1 MVNEFDKP
9 KTSTWLLLGGG
20 LWGAV
25 LVSLVLLWKQQ
36 KALDAQTD
44 LLKPLHPVATNSE
57 SAEPEEAP
65 DDNGR
70 VTPKLDL
77 TPPWPK
83 TGLPDFS
90 LVNQRNEAVTK
101 QDLEGQPW
109 IASFIFTRCA
119 GTCGRVTS
127 QLRALQGRL
136 KDVPVRLVS
145 FSVQPENDTPEVL
158 AKYADSMGAKPE
170 RWHFLTGDKDEIH
183 KLIQGSFYQYVAPS
197 RELVPK
203 EGWEVEHT
211 NNVCLVDAKGVVI
224 AKYNSLNDVEMVK
237 LARDVERLIKTGSID
252 PVGKDA
258 ASDAVD
264 KVEPSKV
271 EEKVTSP

>member
-1 MVNEFDKP
+1 MADVVDKP
-9 KTSTWLLLGGG
+9 QTRSWLILGGV

-25 LVSLVLLWKQQ
+25 AVSLVLLWNQQ
-36 KALDAQTD
+36 KELAAKSDSLEPMHVVTLNPAGE
-44 LLKPLHPVATNSE
+44 ATGE
-57 SAEPEEAP
+57 DP

-101 QDLEGQPW
+101 KDLEGQPW
-109 IASFIFTRCA
+109 VASFIFTRCA

-127 QLRALQGRL
+127 QLKVLQDRL
-136 KDVPVRLVS
+136 KNVPVRLVS

-158 AKYADSMGAKPE
+158 ARYADSLGANPE

-183 KLIQGSFYQYVAPS
+183 KLIQGGFYQYVAPS
-197 RELVPK
+197 RSPTPV
-203 EGWEVEHT
+203 EGFEVDHS
-211 NNVCLVDAKGVVI
+211 NNVCLVDATGRVI
-224 AKYNSLNDVEMVK
+224 GKYNSLDDVAVAK
-237 LARDVERLIKTGSID
+237 LARDVERLVKTGSID
-252 PVGKDA
+252 PPEKTAEPAESG
-258 ASDAVD
+258 
-264 KVEPSKV
+264 KVEATTTEQP
-271 EEKVTSP
+271 